1 MSIERI
7 PTQARREQIAEAA
20 LDLIANHGVSS
31 LSMAVLA
38 RRIGVVPSAI
48 YRHFVS
54 KDKVLDAVLDLLR
67 KRLLGNVAIVRQ
79 GAAGPVEQLKRLL
92 VLHIRLILDYRAL
105 PRLIFSGD
113 VYAGRPERKIKL
125 YGIVK
130 AYLGEVAE
138 IIREGQRQGEIGT
151 DLDAN
156 MLSVVF
162 LGLIQPA
169 AILWH
174 LSDGE
179 FDAGKQVERAWP
191 FFFHAIK
198 ADKSRSCPNGA
209 VKGENHEKNQSL

>member
-20 LDLIANHGVSS
+20 LSLIANQGVAS

-48 YRHFVS
+48 YRHFDS
-54 KDKVLDAVLDLLR
+54 KDKILDSVLDLLR
-67 KRLLGNVAIVRQ
+67 KKLMGNVAIVRDEWTD
-79 GAAGPVEQLKRLL
+79 PLDQLKRLL
-92 VLHIRLILDYRAL
+92 SLHVRLILDYQAL

-113 VYAGRPERKIKL
+113 IYDRHPGRKKEIYKI
-125 YGIVK
+125 VRT
-130 AYLGEVAE
+130 YLGEVAA
-138 IIREGQRQGEIGT
+138 IIREGQRQGRINPDFEP
-151 DLDAN
+151 D

-162 LGLIQPA
+162 LGLIQPP
-169 AILWH
+169 AILWR

-191 FFFHAIK
+191 FFHE
-198 ADKSRSCPNGA
+198 A
-209 VKGENHEKNQSL
+209 VKAKKHSAELARKEKAREKNQSL